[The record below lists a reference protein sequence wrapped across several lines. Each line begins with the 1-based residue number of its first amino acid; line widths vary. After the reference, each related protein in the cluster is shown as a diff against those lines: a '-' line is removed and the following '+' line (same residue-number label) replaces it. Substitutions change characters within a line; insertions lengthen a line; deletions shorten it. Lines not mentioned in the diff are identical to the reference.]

1 MSLVP
6 KPFLELWHPTRCAT
20 LTHHIDS
27 PAFPAGEASSA
38 LLLPSDLP
46 DLPVLSSVTGEC
58 PLVP

>member
-27 PAFPAGEASSA
+27 PAFPAGEAGST
-38 LLLPSDLP
+38 LLLPCSC
-46 DLPVLSSVTGEC
+46 PVTCQTSLSS
-58 PLVP
+58 PQ